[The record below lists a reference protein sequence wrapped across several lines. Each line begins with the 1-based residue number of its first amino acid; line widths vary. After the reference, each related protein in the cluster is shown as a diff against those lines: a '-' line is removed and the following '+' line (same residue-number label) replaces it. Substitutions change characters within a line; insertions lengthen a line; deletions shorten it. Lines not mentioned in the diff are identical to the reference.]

1 MNQVLNY
8 FYLFVD
14 NVDYF
19 GILVLVFLAC
29 VFTVLGIV
37 FIFRRG
43 SILEERMDRLL
54 PAAKNNPSSGQV
66 KLLRNEE
73 ANGILPKITRPL
85 QGIIAPSQGA
95 MQKKLRLELIRAGYR
110 SEQAMRNYLAAKVLL
125 FLLLPFTYIMVVGF
139 VYTFTPQV
147 ALISL
152 VLALVG
158 FFIPNIILYYITQA
172 RKASITRALPD
183 ALDLMVVC
191 VEAGLG
197 LDMTFKKTG
206 EEIRAI
212 NQNLSDEF
220 YLTNLEV
227 RAGISRQ
234 EAFKNMSL
242 RTGVPEVHN
251 LMTVLL
257 QTSRFGTSVAQALRI
272 HADAMRVK
280 RRQIAEEKAAKS
292 AVKLIFPLILFI
304 FPALLI
310 VLAGPAAI
318 RVVQTIFPVFGG

>member
-8 FYLFVD
+8 YYLFLD
-14 NVDYF
+14 NIDYF
-19 GILVLVFLAC
+19 GILLLIFMTCIFAG
-29 VFTVLGIV
+29 LGIA
-37 FIFRRG
+37 FILRRG
-43 SILEERMDRLL
+43 SILEERMDKLL
-54 PAAKNNPSSGQV
+54 PSHKETSSSQKA
-66 KLLRNEE
+66 KLLKNEDE
-73 ANGILPKITRPL
+73 SGILPKITRPL
-85 QGIIAPSQGA
+85 QDIIAPSQGA

-147 ALISL
+147 ILVSLI
-152 VLALVG
+152 LAIVG
-158 FFIPNIILYYITQA
+158 FFIPNIILYYLTQA
-172 RKASITRALPD
+172 RKAQITRALPD

-212 NQNLSDEF
+212 NQELSDEF

-234 EAFKNMSL
+234 EAFKNMAL

-257 QTSRFGTSVAQALRI
+257 QTSRFGTSVAQALRV

-280 RRQIAEEKAAKS
+280 RRQVAEEKAAKS